1 MIIFLISNGV
11 SIEKF
16 DFQKRVLLVI
26 VVKRNNIEF
35 VLVLFN
41 NGVKLYN
48 LFKVLNFI
56 YDIEIDFFS
65 VLEEVLYNNNF
76 KILKMLLDL

>member
-1 MIIFLISNGV
+1 M
-11 SIEKF
+11 
-16 DFQKRVLLVI
+16 I

-65 VLEEVLYNNNF
+65 VLEEVLYNKNF
-76 KILKMLLDL
+76 IIFKMLLDL

>member
-1 MIIFLISNGV
+1 M
-11 SIEKF
+11 
-16 DFQKRVLLVI
+16 I

-76 KILKMLLDL
+76 IIFKMLLDL